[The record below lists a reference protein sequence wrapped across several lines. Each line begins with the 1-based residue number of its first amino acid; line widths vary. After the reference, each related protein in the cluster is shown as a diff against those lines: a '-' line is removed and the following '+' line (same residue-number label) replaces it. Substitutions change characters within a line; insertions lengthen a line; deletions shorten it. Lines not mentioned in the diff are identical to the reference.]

1 MTPRGQQPPRR
12 WPRKIAAAIAGI
24 AGLVFGVLA
33 ALYLKTAPPPTP
45 SGADA
50 QASAPLQGE
59 FPLRV
64 WSTPRA
70 LADFAFEDE
79 GGRKVRVADFRG
91 KVVLVN
97 LWATWCTPC
106 RREMPALDRLQATLG
121 GSDFDVLALSIERGG
136 APKVR
141 AFFGETGVKA
151 LRVYIDAEGEASA
164 AVRSAAIPTS
174 VLIGRDGMEIGRL
187 LGPAEWDSSA
197 AIEFIRER
205 IGGSTG
211 R

>member
-1 MTPRGQQPPRR
+1 MTPTDRPLPRR
-12 WPRKIAAAIAGI
+12 WPKRTAAIVAGV
-24 AGLVFGVLA
+24 AGLAFAVLG
-33 ALYLKTAPPPTP
+33 ALYFRIEAPPAPTAKDT
-45 SGADA
+45 SV
-50 QASAPLQGE
+50 SAPVSRD
-59 FPLRV
+59 FPLRI

-70 LADFAFEDE
+70 LADFAFEDA
-79 GGRKVRVADFRG
+79 GGRKVRLANFRG

-121 GSDFDVLALSIERGG
+121 GADFQVLALSIERDG
-136 APKVR
+136 AAKVR
-141 AFFGETGVKA
+141 AFFGETSVKSLGVY
-151 LRVYIDAEGEASA
+151 VDAEGEASA

-174 VLIGRDGMEIGRL
+174 VLIGRDGREIGRL
-187 LGPAEWDSSA
+187 LGPAEWDSEA

-205 IGGSTG
+205 IGGSKG